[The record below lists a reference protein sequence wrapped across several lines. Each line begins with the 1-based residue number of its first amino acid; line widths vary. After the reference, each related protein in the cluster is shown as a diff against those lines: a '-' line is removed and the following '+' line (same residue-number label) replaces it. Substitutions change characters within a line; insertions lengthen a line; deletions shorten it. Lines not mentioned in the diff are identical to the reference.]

1 MKRWKKIMTI
11 LKCLLKANK
20 NEQDIR
26 QWEKD
31 DGRS

>member
-1 MKRWKKIMTI
+1 MKRWKKIMEI
-11 LKCLLKANK
+11 LKCLLKASK